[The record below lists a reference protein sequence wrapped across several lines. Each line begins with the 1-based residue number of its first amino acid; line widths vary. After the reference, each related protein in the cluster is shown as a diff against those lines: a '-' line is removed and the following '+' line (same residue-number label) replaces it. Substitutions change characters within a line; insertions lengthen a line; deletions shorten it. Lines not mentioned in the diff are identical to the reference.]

1 MTYIKIT
8 FSSPH
13 NISVRGS
20 DYVEVDPEDLDADGA
35 VPEKIL
41 DEAWQEAVNDFM
53 SDTYVEV
60 VENEGD

>member
-1 MTYIKIT
+1 MPYIKIVYG
-8 FSSPH
+8 SLH

-20 DYVEVDPEDLDADGA
+20 DYVEVDPEDLDADGL

-41 DEAWQEAVNDFM
+41 DEAWQGAVNEFM